1 MEGMNAREI
10 QKYAKKER
18 VWKRPNWEQAVADGG
33 DRGLLYAQN
42 EIYKSLNATPSSAFS
57 YRNKSEADILAA
69 ARLYADEITEIR
81 KMAENA
87 KTAEDFKDMGTKWI
101 TEKGYA
107 ELKNGRL
114 TWTDKY
120 YRSPALYGSNY
131 LVAVDKMAQ
140 RFNILGERA
149 LMEGF
154 GVPSDSKLPRGYE
167 IRKTADSFYG
177 SKAETGN
184 YYIVKSGYRVAVGFN
199 TIEEAIAYGKEHFG
213 SATAAAKA
221 GKQRYVPEQL
231 SEVHREGLDYR
242 QGRDIAGDDYIR
254 DFGIKG
260 GEFGNWL
267 SELDRK
273 PRLITATTHFAI

>member
-1 MEGMNAREI
+1 MDNR
-10 QKYAKKER
+10 
-18 VWKRPNWEQAVADGG
+18 
-33 DRGLLYAQN
+33 
-42 EIYKSLNATPSSAFS
+42 
-57 YRNKSEADILAA
+57 
-69 ARLYADEITEIR
+69 
-81 KMAENA
+81 
-87 KTAEDFKDMGTKWI
+87 
-101 TEKGYA
+101 KGYA

-213 SATAAAKA
+213 SATTAAKA